1 MVLMV
6 ELLSRRIFAIGDCI
20 HGPMLAH
27 KAEEE
32 GVITVEGIAGGRIKY
47 ISHVFIRTVRS
58 IASSVLVIFSQVPST
73 STTIAC
79 PA

>member
-32 GVITVEGIAGGRIKY
+32 GVITVEGIAGGRIKH

-58 IASSVLVIFSQVPST
+58 IASSVLIFSQVPST